1 MDKAMGKDFTATSVH
16 LSEDAIVIE
25 WNDGQ
30 SCQYSAMEMRLNCR
44 CAECVEEWSQ
54 RRILDPASV
63 PSDIRAEDYILV
75 GNYAIQFLWSD
86 AHYTGIYPFDVIRK
100 LFPCKTTDR

>member
-75 GNYAIQFLWSD
+75 GNYAIRFSFSDGHTAGIYSWDYLRSLDGD
-86 AHYTGIYPFDVIRK
+86 AHE
-100 LFPCKTTDR
+100 